1 VVTWTDVF
9 DNVSRSHHQIQVN
22 HESSVDVVKSL
33 VVVPIGQQTR
43 DVIGCLS
50 VKPWCYWL

>member
-1 VVTWTDVF
+1 MVTWTDVF